1 MQKTVG
7 NYMARARGSAWAF
20 LRFRR
25 KKRCSCIHVL
35 HDEELLCFFNSIHSL
50 IMRCDKVIGVPFV
63 LCKGRQVLPACLSV
77 CLKNLWRQSFASPSP
92 SPSPSYVYIPHSP
105 FPLLEGYGFIKRSG
119 DGIPHSHSLNSSLIV
134 GHLTNHVHIS
144 STSIPTE
151 CVRAYMYVCTYNQLC
166 P

>member
-1 MQKTVG
+1 MKKNSSAWCVTQKNQGNSRSLGMQVVLQVVIKDNDKWYLGIASSSSGIEIQRWRIKKMIKGENLEEEKKKAEKWQETQREITWEGMVWMQKTVG

-63 LCKGRQVLPACLSV
+63 LCKGR
-77 CLKNLWRQSFASPSP
+77 
-92 SPSPSYVYIPHSP
+92 
-105 FPLLEGYGFIKRSG
+105 
-119 DGIPHSHSLNSSLIV
+119 
-134 GHLTNHVHIS
+134 
-144 STSIPTE
+144 
-151 CVRAYMYVCTYNQLC
+151 
-166 P
+166 